1 MSSIV
6 RSVDVDISF
15 MAVLATP
22 AQYVVQKCRLASGFV
37 EARGGLDGPAVNY
50 TSQAP
55 QALMG
60 KVGAS
65 WRYRVLL
72 AATTLL
78 MAGVARIGTAG
89 PVFRSL
95 RRSIHH
101 GADCRGQCKWF
112 SAASL

>member
-1 MSSIV
+1 M
-6 RSVDVDISF
+6 
-15 MAVLATP
+15 
-22 AQYVVQKCRLASGFV
+22 K
-37 EARGGLDGPAVNY
+37 Y

-89 PVFRSL
+89 PVFRSW
-95 RRSIHH
+95 RRS
-101 GADCRGQCKWF
+101 
-112 SAASL
+112 